1 MTTWAGPLRVTRAL
15 AAGVTAARALA
26 AAGGRARVLA
36 RPGGAAF
43 LTAAGEIVWLGPATA
58 PLHPRA
64 VLAASLPDV
73 EIGAELRVDA
83 AGVTPWQP
91 ATPRLDAAGVRTL
104 RARWHRLAADL
115 PALGTP
121 AGFGAL
127 LAGAPLAFPL
137 DGAAG
142 AVRALAEACARDEAA
157 AAAPAALALLGLGG
171 GLTPSG
177 DDFVG
182 GALFA
187 RHLLAGAGAADAL
200 GWRRVADAVREAAV
214 ARTHPI
220 SAALLGD
227 LAGGGSHAPLHDLVG
242 ALAAGDAVSARTAAA
257 SLVRLGHSSGWDIL
271 AGAAAG
277 LAGGPAEETVQ

>member
-1 MTTWAGPLRVTRAL
+1 MTATSVRRVARAL
-15 AAGVTAARALA
+15 ALGVTAARALA
-26 AAGGRARVLA
+26 AGGGRARVLA

-64 VLAASLPDV
+64 MLVTVVPDAD
-73 EIGAELRVDA
+73 IGAELCVDA
-83 AGVTPWQP
+83 AGLTPWQP
-91 ATPRLDAAGVRTL
+91 ATPPLNAAAAVTL
-104 RARWHRLAADL
+104 RAGWARLRSDL
-115 PALGTP
+115 HTLGAP

-137 DGAAG
+137 DGAGTA
-142 AVRALAEACARDEAA
+142 ARALAGACARDDAA
-157 AAAPAALALLGLGG
+157 AGAPAALALLGLGG

-187 RHLLAGAGAADAL
+187 RHVLAGAGAADAS
-200 GWRRVADAVREAAV
+200 GWRRVADTVRDAAP

-227 LAGGGSHAPLHDLVG
+227 LASGRGHAPLHDLMA
-242 ALAAGDAVSARTAAA
+242 ALAADDGARARDAAA
-257 SLVRLGHSSGWDIL
+257 RLVRLGHSSGWDIL
-271 AGAAAG
+271 TGVAAG
-277 LAGGPAEETVQ
+277 LAGGPPRETVQ